1 MGRQRRTSRKEKGV
15 DRVRYL
21 VDGAFAE
28 TALTQGGV
36 QLVERYPSFVLVDAA
51 APPTGVP
58 ADALEA
64 LTSENVWVHGREVPV
79 PEGIFEF
86 EPGPHT
92 LVRFAGPIAPSWRDC
107 LRDLGVEVLFWAP
120 PHGACVRIPEAVDL
134 DTLRTRASFVVG
146 AQPYVEEQCARPVA
160 APDAS
165 TRRETGALP
174 NVWDLVCF
182 KREQRVDVERELA
195 QLGIEVLASS
205 STKLRVRFEGDPALL
220 RDLVGVKLVGPA
232 RAPKLASSSALAAAI
247 GRISSAAPAST
258 SNPHA
263 PGTVD
268 DAVHAT
274 DGLGQ
279 VVAVADTGLDRG
291 SLEAAELHPDFAG
304 RVRHFASWPIN
315 PSWDSFVDNPR
326 GNDGGADVNSGHGTY
341 IAGLVLS
348 NGARSNGV
356 HRGVAPAAELVFQAL
371 EQRTDVKAQHRAT
384 LPGAY
389 YLSGRPLDL
398 RELFREA
405 RQHGARLHVN
415 AWGDPAAGHYTDD
428 CFESDLFLRENPD
441 ALIVF
446 AAGNEGS
453 DRDGDR
459 VVDSGSLYAPA
470 SAKSVVA
477 VGAVEGPAQGAGW
490 RAVWGDLDGGSQR
503 FRSGADRAD
512 ALSGEPDRIALFS
525 CAGPTKDGRM
535 KPDVCAPGTNIVGP
549 RSQATSAKGWG
560 LASPLPHYMYDGGT
574 SAATGVAGG
583 FFAVL
588 RQRWSLA
595 RGGAAPSG
603 AALKALAILGAGP
616 VRSRIDDRLEP
627 RHVAGFGRLQLDASS
642 PSRADAELRLF
653 DERERGLRSGD
664 AWSAEFALKSEGA
677 VSAVLAWYDAPG
689 ERLVNDLDLTLL
701 TSLGEVVARG
711 NHAPGAVGSAD
722 RVNTVERIDAPRLAP
737 GKYVLRVVARNVLD
751 GAQPFALAVALE
763 RAALGAATAPL
774 PSSTTES
781 ALDVPIDW
789 ISGIGPATAK
799 RLTEAGKTDL
809 RALKALDAAA
819 FRAATGL
826 AGATA
831 QKLRARLGVLVATV
845 AAPLPP
851 GISGELTL
859 AAIFGANRPESVE
872 RTRWE
877 LLQTRLLPLQLV
889 FDKRRWGDVALRRL
903 FA

>member
-1 MGRQRRTSRKEKGV
+1 M
-15 DRVRYL
+15 RYL

-58 ADALEA
+58 AEALEA
-64 LTSENVWVHGREVPV
+64 LTSENVWVHGREVAL
-79 PEGIFEF
+79 PEGRFEF
-86 EPGPHT
+86 APGPHT
-92 LVRFAGPIAPSWRDC
+92 LVRFAGPIAPSWRER
-107 LRDLGVEVLFWAP
+107 LRELGVDVLFWAP
-120 PHGACVRIPEAVDL
+120 PHGACVRIPAAVDL
-134 DTLRTRASFVVG
+134 ETLRTSASFIVA
-146 AQPYVEEQCARPVA
+146 AQPYVEEQCARPIE

-174 NVWDLVCF
+174 DVWDLVCF
-182 KREQRVDVERELA
+182 KREQRADVERQLA
-195 QLGIEVLASS
+195 QLGVEVLASS
-205 STKLRVRFEGDPALL
+205 SSKLRVRFAGDPALL

-232 RAPKLASSSALAAAI
+232 RSPKLASSAALAAAL
-247 GRISSAAPAST
+247 GRDSKSAST
-258 SNPHA
+258 STASSHA
-263 PGTVD
+263 PAAD
-268 DAVHAT
+268 SDAAHAT

-291 SLEAAELHPDFAG
+291 SLDPANLHPDFAG

-348 NGARSNGV
+348 SGARSNGV

-371 EQRTDVKAQHRAT
+371 EQRTNVKAPYRAS

-405 RQHGARLHVN
+405 RQHGARLHIN
-415 AWGDPAAGHYTDD
+415 AWGDPASGHYTDD

-470 SAKSVVA
+470 SAKNVVA

-512 ALSGEPDRIALFS
+512 AISGEPDRIALFS
-525 CAGPTKDGRM
+525 CAGPTQDGRI
-535 KPDVCAPGTNIVGP
+535 KPDVCAPGTNVVGP

-616 VRSRIDDRLEP
+616 VRSRVDGRLEP

-642 PSRADAELRLF
+642 PSRPDAELRLF
-653 DERERGLRSGD
+653 DELERGLRSGD
-664 AWSAEFALKSEGA
+664 SWSSEFELKSEGA

-701 TSLGEVVARG
+701 TALGEVVARG
-711 NHAPGAVGSAD
+711 NHAPGAVGGAD
-722 RVNTVERIDAPRLAP
+722 RVNTVERIDAPKLAP
-737 GKYVLRVVARNVLD
+737 GKYVLRIVARNVLD

-763 RAALGAATAPL
+763 RAALGAASTPPPSTTGEAPL
-774 PSSTTES
+774 D
-781 ALDVPIDW
+781 LPIDW

-799 RLTEAGKTDL
+799 RLIEAGKTDL
-809 RALKALDAAA
+809 RELEALDAAA
-819 FRAATGL
+819 FRAASGL

-831 QKLRARLGVLVATV
+831 QKLRARLSVLVTTV
-845 AAPLPP
+845 ATPLSPE
-851 GISGELTL
+851 ISGALTL
-859 AAIFGANRPESVE
+859 AAIFGANRPQSME
-872 RTRWE
+872 RTKWE

-889 FDKRRWGDVALRRL
+889 FDKRRWGEVALQRL